1 MVLLFLGT
9 IFLLLGWQALSSSG
23 KSDDESAPPPSAVT
37 TTTSPTTTS
46 KPPAKP
52 AEVHIYNIS
61 GQDGLA
67 GRTRDELVAAGF
79 NVVNVDDLQ
88 VPDVTVTT
96 VYWGDEAERATAEEV
111 GKKLNA
117 PVEKRIP
124 ELAEQPAG
132 VIVLVTG

>member
-23 KSDDESAPPPSAVT
+23 KSDDESPPPSAVT

-46 KPPAKP
+46 KPPAKQ

-67 GRTRDELVAAGF
+67 ARTKDQLVAAGF
-79 NVVNVDDLQ
+79 KVVNVDDLQ

-96 VYWGDEAERATAEEV
+96 VYWADEAERATAEEV
-111 GKKLNA
+111 GKALHA

-124 ELAEQPAG
+124 ELSEQPAG